1 MRRGL
6 GATAGNLKLKLP
18 CVVLSTLLRLSL
30 SSFLLGGMESAPTKP
45 ETVEA
50 YKARLRSIALKLP
63 KRVVKTA
70 VEAIPKRAK
79 AIVAASGGCIAR
91 D

>member
-1 MRRGL
+1 MPGHLCTWNEVEKRAL
-6 GATAGNLKLKLP
+6 
-18 CVVLSTLLRLSL
+18 
-30 SSFLLGGMESAPTKP
+30 ESAPTKL

-63 KRVVKTA
+63 KRVVTTA
-70 VEAIPKRAK
+70 VEAISKRAK
-79 AIVAASGGCIAR
+79 AIVAANGGCIAR

>member
-1 MRRGL
+1 MLKWWVCFARGL
-6 GATAGNLKLKLP
+6 CEGAYCLWDEVEKRAL
-18 CVVLSTLLRLSL
+18 
-30 SSFLLGGMESAPTKP
+30 ESATKKP

-63 KRVVKTA
+63 KRVVTTA

-79 AIVAASGGCIAR
+79 AIVAANGGCIAR